1 MNTSTST
8 TRADISLPHPI
19 IVLGRDDRGKAH
31 ASYFPA
37 TDAHLASKAAGLMGM
52 LALQA
57 DNDRVRAFLPKLPKG
72 KLFDSGKAFV
82 PFVKQD
88 LYKQIASHL
97 SEGDRERAEQ
107 IRVAPTDSVAPS
119 PNHDQSQPAKPSP
132 LPEDF
137 SKLKV
142 GSLVLATEGP
152 LEGWYEAT
160 ITEIKPN
167 ETVRLK
173 WRDYLDMPS
182 FGRRVDQLALL
193 HPSYS
198 ER

>member
-1 MNTSTST
+1 MNSMTSTART
-8 TRADISLPHPI
+8 AISLPHPI

-37 TDAHLASKAAGLMGM
+37 TEAHLASKAAGLMGM

-57 DNDRVRAFLPKLPKG
+57 DSDGVRAFLPKLPKG

-97 SEGDRERAEQ
+97 PDGDRERAEH
-107 IRVAPTDSVAPS
+107 IPAAPS
-119 PNHDQSQPAKPSP
+119 DGVQPPSTGDQSQPVKPSP
-132 LPEDF
+132 LPEDW

-142 GSLVLATEGP
+142 GSLVLAADGP

-160 ITEIKPN
+160 AN
-167 ETVRLK
+167 
-173 WRDYLDMPS
+173 
-182 FGRRVDQLALL
+182 QN
-193 HPSYS
+193 
-198 ER
+198 